1 MTEKNHKQSES
12 LFEKAKVAIPGGVD
26 SPVRA
31 FANVGIPPVF
41 IEHGEGARLFDED
54 GNEYIDFIGS
64 WGPLILGHAS
74 PVYFDGVEDVM
85 KKGTSFGL
93 PSKLET
99 ELAERVIAALPAV
112 GKVRFVNSGTEAVM
126 SALRLARGFTGR
138 DKIIK
143 FEGGY
148 HGHADSMLVKS
159 GSGTL
164 TFGSPSSAGVPE
176 GAAKD
181 TLVARYN
188 DADSVRALF
197 EENPDEIAC
206 VIVEPIAANMGV
218 VAPEPGF
225 LEELREI
232 CDENGALLIFDEVI
246 TGFRTAYGGMEE
258 ITGVFP
264 DLTTLGKI
272 IGGGMPVGA
281 FGGRTEIMALL
292 APEGPVYQAGTLS
305 GNPVTMKMGANSLDY
320 LKAHPEVYSHLEKL
334 GKRLEAG
341 LADAIKESGIPASV
355 SQIHGL
361 TTLFFTDE
369 KPRDF
374 EGVMKSD
381 TNRYADYFRRMLERG
396 FLLPPS
402 QYEGIFLSAAHT
414 EGDIDLLVDNARAVF
429 LEMAKTA

>member
-1 MTEKNHKQSES
+1 MSDRNHTQSEK
-12 LFEKAKVAIPGGVD
+12 LFDEAKASIPGGVD

-54 GNEYIDFIGS
+54 GNAYIDFIGS

-74 PVYFDGVEDVM
+74 PVYFEGVEDVM
-85 KKGTSFGL
+85 RKGTSFGL
-93 PSKLET
+93 PSRLET
-99 ELAERVIAALPAV
+99 ELAERVIDALPAV
-112 GKVRFVNSGTEAVM
+112 EKVRFVNSGTEAVM
-126 SALRLARGFTGR
+126 SALRLARGYTGR

-188 DADSVRALF
+188 DLGSVRKLF
-197 EENPDEIAC
+197 EENPGDIAC

-218 VAPEPGF
+218 VPPKPGF
-225 LEELREI
+225 LEGLREI

-258 ITGVFP
+258 ITGVLP

-281 FGGRTEIMALL
+281 FGGKAEIMKLL

-305 GNPVTMKMGANSLDY
+305 GNPVAMKMGANSLDY
-320 LKAHPEVYSHLEKL
+320 LKSHPEVYEKLSQL
-334 GKRLEAG
+334 GKRLEQG
-341 LADAIKESGIPASV
+341 LNEAIEESGMPASV
-355 SQIHGL
+355 SQSHGL
-361 TTLFFTDE
+361 TTLFFAQE
-369 KPRDF
+369 QPKDF

-381 TNRYADYFRRMLERG
+381 TALYADYFVRMLDRG

-414 EGDIDLLVDNARAVF
+414 PEDVDALVENAREVL
-429 LEMAKTA
+429 LEMAQNA